1 MLSVIYAERHLGWE
15 SFRLS
20 IIYAESHLCYVSF
33 ICFGFRKKPFMQ
45 SVIMPNAIML
55 SVAALAKEREY
66 FKIKFLNFFLSL
78 MDKTTK
84 MV

>member
-1 MLSVIYAERHLGWE
+1 
-15 SFRLS
+15 
-20 IIYAESHLCYVSF
+20 
-33 ICFGFRKKPFMQ
+33 
-45 SVIMPNAIML
+45 MPSAILLNAIML
-55 SVAALAKEREY
+55 SVAALATGQEY

>member
-1 MLSVIYAERHLGWE
+1 ML
-15 SFRLS
+15 
-20 IIYAESHLCYVSF
+20 
-33 ICFGFRKKPFMQ
+33 

-55 SVAALAKEREY
+55 SVVALAIGREH